1 MQNEIAALFTVAMMK
16 WQISPKLKAHG
27 GPIHVGRLRNEFKFC
42 RG

>member
-27 GPIHVGRLRNEFKFC
+27 GPIGRLRNEFRFC